1 MLEYVKVD
9 QEADPYSI
17 ANTIALNALVARA
30 KSKGELL
37 AHLKKRGVEDDV
49 AQATI
54 FRLQENGLIN
64 DEEFAKAWTQ
74 SRHTSKKLSK
84 RIIAGELRTRGVD
97 QSSIDQALD
106 EIDDESEYRTAFS
119 LGMKK
124 YNTMSRLES
133 EVQIRRIQSLLQR
146 KGFSFPTIAR
156 VIREL
161 DVQSDEL
168 Q

>member
-1 MLEYVKVD
+1 MLEYNKVD

-64 DEEFAKAWTQ
+64 DAEFAKAWTQ

-97 QSSIDQALD
+97 QSSIDVALD

-124 YNTMSRLES
+124 YNTMSRLEP

>member
-64 DEEFAKAWTQ
+64 DSEFAKAWTQ

-97 QSSIDQALD
+97 QFSIDQALD

-124 YNTMSRLES
+124 YNTMSRLAP

>member
-1 MLEYVKVD
+1 MLIYNSVD

-64 DEEFAKAWTQ
+64 DSEFAKAWTQ

-124 YNTMSRLES
+124 YNTMSRLEP

>member
-9 QEADPYSI
+9 QEADPYSM

-124 YNTMSRLES
+124 YNTMSRLEPG
-133 EVQIRRIQSLLQR
+133 VQIRRIQSLLQR

>member
-1 MLEYVKVD
+1 MLEYNKVD

-54 FRLQENGLIN
+54 FRLQESGLIN

-124 YNTMSRLES
+124 YNTMSRLEP

>member
-1 MLEYVKVD
+1 MLKYNSVD

-54 FRLQENGLIN
+54 FRLQEKGLI
-64 DEEFAKAWTQ
+64 DDAEFAKAWTQ
-74 SRHTSKKLSK
+74 SRHTAKKLSK
-84 RIIAGELRTRGVD
+84 RIIASELRTRGVD
-97 QSSIDQALD
+97 QQSIDEAVD

-119 LGMKK
+119 LAMRK
-124 YNTMSRLES
+124 YSTMSRLEP
-133 EVQIRRIQSLLQR
+133 EIQVRRIQSLLQR

-161 DVQSDEL
+161 GVQSDEL

>member
-54 FRLQENGLIN
+54 FRLQESGLIN

-106 EIDDESEYRTAFS
+106 EIDDESEYRTALS

-124 YNTMSRLES
+124 YNTMSRLEP

>member
-1 MLEYVKVD
+1 MLEFNKVD
-9 QEADPYSI
+9 HEADPYSI

-37 AHLKKRGVEDDV
+37 AHLKKRGVDNDV

-54 FRLQENGLIN
+54 FRLQESGLVN
-64 DEEFAKAWTQ
+64 DSEFAKAWTQ

-97 QSSIDQALD
+97 QSSIDEALD

-124 YNTMSRLES
+124 YNTMSRLEP

>member
-1 MLEYVKVD
+1 MLEYNKVD
-9 QEADPYSI
+9 HEADPYSI

-54 FRLQENGLIN
+54 FRLQESGLIN

-124 YNTMSRLES
+124 YNTMSRLEP

>member
-17 ANTIALNALVARA
+17 ANTIALNALVARG

-54 FRLQENGLIN
+54 FRLQENGLVN

-124 YNTMSRLES
+124 YNTMSRLEP

>member
-9 QEADPYSI
+9 QEADPYSM

-37 AHLKKRGVEDDV
+37 AHLKKRGVEDAV

-54 FRLQENGLIN
+54 FRLQESGLIN

-124 YNTMSRLES
+124 YNTMSRLEP

>member
-54 FRLQENGLIN
+54 FRLQENGLVN

-124 YNTMSRLES
+124 YNTMSRLDP

>member
-97 QSSIDQALD
+97 QSSIDLALD

-124 YNTMSRLES
+124 YNTMSRLEP

-146 KGFSFPTIAR
+146 KGFSFPTISR

>member
-54 FRLQENGLIN
+54 FRLQENGLVN

-124 YNTMSRLES
+124 YNTMSRLEP

>member
-64 DEEFAKAWTQ
+64 DSEFAKVWTQ

-97 QSSIDQALD
+97 QSSIDEALD

-124 YNTMSRLES
+124 YNTMSRLAP

>member
-1 MLEYVKVD
+1 MLIYNSVD

-64 DEEFAKAWTQ
+64 DSEFAKAWTQ

-97 QSSIDQALD
+97 QSSIDEALD

-124 YNTMSRLES
+124 YNTMSRLEP

>member
-1 MLEYVKVD
+1 MLKYNSVD

-54 FRLQENGLIN
+54 FRLQEKGLI
-64 DEEFAKAWTQ
+64 DDAEFAKAWTQ
-74 SRHTSKKLSK
+74 SRHSAKKLSK
-84 RIIAGELRTRGVD
+84 RIIASELRTRGVD
-97 QSSIDQALD
+97 QQSIDEAVD

-119 LGMKK
+119 LAMRK
-124 YNTMSRLES
+124 YSTMSRLEP
-133 EVQIRRIQSLLQR
+133 EVQVRRVQSLLQR

-161 DVQSDEL
+161 GVQSDEL

>member
-9 QEADPYSI
+9 QEADPYSM

-97 QSSIDQALD
+97 QSSIDLALD

-124 YNTMSRLES
+124 YNTMSRLEP

>member
-1 MLEYVKVD
+1 MLKYNSVD

-54 FRLQENGLIN
+54 FRLQEKGLI
-64 DEEFAKAWTQ
+64 DDAEFAKAWAQ
-74 SRHTSKKLSK
+74 SRHTAKKLSK

-97 QSSIDQALD
+97 QQSIDEALD

-119 LGMKK
+119 LAMRK
-124 YNTMSRLES
+124 YSTMSRLEP
-133 EVQIRRIQSLLQR
+133 EIQVRRIQSLLQR

-161 DVQSDEL
+161 GVQSDEL

>member
-1 MLEYVKVD
+1 MLEYLKVD

-64 DEEFAKAWTQ
+64 DAEFAKAWTQ

-97 QSSIDQALD
+97 QQSIDEAID

-124 YNTMSRLES
+124 YNTMSRLEP

>member
-124 YNTMSRLES
+124 YNTMSRLDP

>member
-1 MLEYVKVD
+1 MLEYLKVD

-54 FRLQENGLIN
+54 FRLQESGLVN
-64 DEEFAKAWTQ
+64 DSEFAKVWTQ

-97 QSSIDQALD
+97 QSSIDEALD

-124 YNTMSRLES
+124 YNTMSRLEP